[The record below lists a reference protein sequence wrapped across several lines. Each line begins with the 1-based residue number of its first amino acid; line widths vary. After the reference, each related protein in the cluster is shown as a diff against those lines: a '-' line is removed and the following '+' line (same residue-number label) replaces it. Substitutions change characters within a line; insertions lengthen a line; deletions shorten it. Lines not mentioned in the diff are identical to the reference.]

1 MMLDYGYLKNR
12 EEIDVY
18 GITFDLDTHILEDE
32 YGISRT
38 SAYATVSRELEK
50 LGFKHLQ
57 YSVYVCPEYKNE
69 LLLIYHVVNSLKK
82 YEWFNAAV
90 HDIIAF
96 KLDIW
101 SEITEAFKE

>member
-1 MMLDYGYLKNR
+1 MTLDCGYLKNR
-12 EEIDVY
+12 EEIDMY
-18 GITFDLDTHILEDE
+18 GITFDLDTHTLEDE
-32 YGISRT
+32 YGISRA
-38 SAYATVSRELEK
+38 SAYATVSQELEK
-50 LGFKHLQ
+50 LGFKQLK

-69 LLLIYHVVNSLKK
+69 LLLIHYVVNALKK

-101 SEITEAFKE
+101 SEITEAFKK